1 MERNR
6 RKRSGFSLFT
16 ADGLVSAAASPRAVD
31 APREQ
36 LIKQLD
42 DAVKGSKVR
51 EVEMAKAAMRH
62 EARHRVGRTAVG
74 MPIARHA
81 PTSCKYGGGAAVQRH
96 QLRLGTSSRRSNTVL
111 PSYN

>member
-1 MERNR
+1 MRIPHSLLSFGHHSVEDARRLPPNTGGREALGMERNR

-62 EARHRVGRTAVG
+62 EA
-74 MPIARHA
+74 P
-81 PTSCKYGGGAAVQRH
+81 K
-96 QLRLGTSSRRSNTVL
+96 
-111 PSYN
+111 